1 MISNEHKEFQDRIS
15 NLFIEHDEVT
25 RIWKRLDKN
34 RKNKREGAESED
46 SPIHIFI
53 EGKSGA
59 GKSMTLKKYVKK
71 NKGWTVVDEDDTET
85 DIKPVIYMTLP
96 VPFTYKGFYNNILK
110 AMNLPPRNADVD
122 RIKTQAFEMMK
133 ELKVEML
140 IIDELDYLLASTYV
154 QQKAVMENIKD
165 IANSADVCLVCV
177 GTLAI
182 EELRTLNNQHIRR
195 YPKTVLR
202 HFEKCD
208 DSFKG
213 FIRNIELQ
221 LSPPPGL
228 LDWTKDESIFP
239 ELLHDITGGLVGWIK
254 PILREAFDIIGVM
267 EEDFNDFNILRKL
280 DGSVLAEAQKNIIGE
295 FADNDMAKILADEL
309 ISEDESSSA

>member
-1 MISNEHKEFQDRIS
+1 MTSKLHKEFQNRIS
-15 NLFIEHDEVT
+15 NLFIEHDEVK

-34 RKNKREGAESED
+34 RGNKRAGVLSDD
-46 SPIHIFI
+46 SPIHLFI

-71 NKGWTVVDEDDTET
+71 NKGWTVVDEEETET

-110 AMNLPPRNADVD
+110 AMGMPARNADVD

-140 IIDELDYLLASTYV
+140 IIDELDYLLASTFV
-154 QQKAVMENIKD
+154 QRKAVMENIKD

-182 EELRTLNNQHIRR
+182 EELRTLNTQHIRR
-195 YPKTVLR
+195 YPKTVLK

-208 DSFKG
+208 DSFRE
-213 FIRNIELQ
+213 FIKNIEVE

-228 LDWTKDESIFP
+228 LDWSKDENIFS
-239 ELLHDITGGLVGWIK
+239 ELIYELTGGLVGWIK

-267 EEDFNDFNILRKL
+267 EEDFNDFNILKKL
-280 DGSVLAEAQKNIIGE
+280 DGTVIAEAQKNIIGE

-309 ISEDESSSA
+309 ESKEEDSA

>member
-1 MISNEHKEFQDRIS
+1 MKNDEHKEFQARIS

-25 RIWKRLDKN
+25 RIWRRLDKN
-34 RKNKREGAESED
+34 RRNKRAGTESAE

-53 EGKSGA
+53 EGKPGA

-96 VPFTYKGFYNNILK
+96 IPFTYKGFYNNILK
-110 AMNLPPRNADVD
+110 AMELPARNADVD

-133 ELKVEML
+133 ALKVEML
-140 IIDELDYLLASTYV
+140 IIDELDYLLASTFV
-154 QQKAVMENIKD
+154 QRKAVMENIKD

-182 EELRTLNNQHIRR
+182 EELRTLNTQHIRR

-202 HFEKCD
+202 HFENCD
-208 DSFKG
+208 DAFKA
-213 FIRNIELQ
+213 FIKNIEVQ

-228 LDWTKDESIFP
+228 LDWTQDGSVFP
-239 ELLHDITGGLVGWIK
+239 EFLYEVTGGLVGWIK

-267 EEDFNDFNILRKL
+267 EEDFNDFNVLKNL
-280 DGSVLAEAQKNIIGE
+280 DGDVIVEAQKNIIGE

-309 ISEDESSSA
+309 VSEEESTG

>member
-1 MISNEHKEFQDRIS
+1 MIKNHYKEFQNRIS

-34 RKNKREGAESED
+34 RRNKREGVESDD
-46 SPIHIFI
+46 SPINLFI

-71 NKGWTVVDEDDTET
+71 NKGWTVVDEDETET

-110 AMNLPPRNADVD
+110 AMNLPARNADVD
-122 RIKTQAFEMMK
+122 RIKTQAFDMMK

-140 IIDELDYLLASTYV
+140 IIDEVDYLLASTFV
-154 QQKAVMENIKD
+154 QRKAVMENIKD

-177 GTLAI
+177 GTLSI
-182 EELRTLNNQHIRR
+182 EELRTLNTQHIRR
-195 YPKTVLR
+195 YPKTVLK

-208 DSFKG
+208 DSFKE
-213 FIRNIELQ
+213 FIKSIEGQ

-228 LDWTKDESIFP
+228 LDWSKDESAFP
-239 ELLHDITGGLVGWIK
+239 ELLFDLTGGLVGWMK

-267 EEDFNDFNILRKL
+267 EEDFSDFSILKNL
-280 DGSVLAEAQKNIIGE
+280 NGTVLAEAQKNIIGE

-309 ISEDESSSA
+309 VSEEEDSA

>member
-1 MISNEHKEFQDRIS
+1 MINNQHKEFQNRIS

-34 RKNKREGAESED
+34 RRNKRAGVESDD
-46 SPIHIFI
+46 SPIHLFI

-71 NKGWTVVDEDDTET
+71 NKGWTVVDEDETEI

-110 AMNLPPRNADVD
+110 AMNLPARNADVD

-140 IIDELDYLLASTYV
+140 IIDEVDYLLASTFV

-177 GTLAI
+177 GTLSI

-208 DSFKG
+208 DSFREFMKS
-213 FIRNIELQ
+213 IECQ
-221 LSPPPGL
+221 LCPPSGL
-228 LDWTKDESIFP
+228 LDWSKDESAFP
-239 ELLHDITGGLVGWIK
+239 ELLFGLTGGLVGWIK

-267 EEDFNDFNILRKL
+267 EEDFSDFSILNKL
-280 DGSVLAEAQKNIIGE
+280 DGNVLAEAQKNIIGE
-295 FADNDMAKILADEL
+295 FADSDMAKILADEL
-309 ISEDESSSA
+309 VSEEEDSA